1 MKSFWSLL
9 LAIILVAVFVGCA
22 APIAKR
28 VAVPA
33 NTAAVVAK
41 VDTAKTTVSAIL
53 PTFAIEKAE
62 GMKISILFPLL
73 FTERYNEG
81 SQFSLYAAYAY
92 YDIDSTWAAVEQEN
106 YVIETSRV
114 DGDPLHLRGIVSLPT
129 DSKYEFFAIRVE
141 GREFN
146 SGQILEVAETD
157 MAFRKDNSDEPGC
170 EFGFIKKTGKVIIPV
185 PKE

>member
-1 MKSFWSLL
+1 MKSFSLL
-9 LAIILVAVFVGCA
+9 LTIMAIAFIGCA
-22 APIAKR
+22 TPIVKR
-28 VAVPA
+28 VAPA
-33 NTAAVVAK
+33 NTAAVPAK
-41 VDTAKTTVSAIL
+41 VDTVKTAVSAVL

-62 GMKISILFPLL
+62 GMKINILFPLL

-92 YDIDSTWAAVEQEN
+92 YDTDSTWAAVEQEN

-114 DGDPLHLRGIVSLPT
+114 DGDPLHLRGIVSLPA